1 MVAYYQK
8 RRIKGDNIPT
18 KFESIAITKSGKL
31 VNVEVSVIN
40 INFKGKPSEMVV
52 LKDISATKKGEAIQR
67 VIYEIT
73 EISFHD
79 IGLKEYLSKIHS
91 ILGKIIKVEN
101 FYFALY
107 DKASGKYTFPYFVD
121 EFDTINHDELHDLT
135 NTLTDFILKSGK
147 GQLITEEKELELFGE
162 GDALNVIGESSP
174 IWVGAPLIDSSTNE
188 VIGVIAMQD
197 YHDIHA
203 YTKDD
208 LLTLEIIANNIGLY
222 IERVKSTQELKNA
235 KDKAEENDRLKSA
248 FLANMSH
255 EIRTPMNGIMGFA
268 QLLKEPI
275 VSGEEQ
281 QEYIRIIEKS
291 GARMLNIINDLIDI
305 SKVESGQMKV
315 FLSETNINNQIEYIY
330 TFFNPEVEKKGMQLS
345 YKNGLTTENAFLIT
359 DKEKVYAILTNL
371 VKNAIKYSDKG
382 TIEFGYKK
390 KEKYLEFY
398 VNDTGIGIP
407 EDKKEAIFERFIQT
421 DHNLTSKYE
430 GAGLGLAITKAY
442 VELLEGKIWVES
454 ELNKGSCFYFTIPI
468 DNKLDSKIEIPIEIN
483 TDIQEEKLKKMKILI
498 VEDDYNSDLFLTR
511 ILKSLSREIIHAS
524 TGVEAVEACR
534 NNSDL
539 NLVLMDI
546 KMPEMDGY
554 EAVRQIREFNKK
566 VVIIAQTAYGL
577 SSDKD
582 AAIKAGCTDYISKPI
597 NKSLLLTMIEKHS
610 QLIV

>member
-1 MVAYYQK
+1 
-8 RRIKGDNIPT
+8 
-18 KFESIAITKSGKL
+18 
-31 VNVEVSVIN
+31 
-40 INFKGKPSEMVV
+40 
-52 LKDISATKKGEAIQR
+52 
-67 VIYEIT
+67 
-73 EISFHD
+73 
-79 IGLKEYLSKIHS
+79 
-91 ILGKIIKVEN
+91 
-101 FYFALY
+101 
-107 DKASGKYTFPYFVD
+107 
-121 EFDTINHDELHDLT
+121 
-135 NTLTDFILKSGK
+135 
-147 GQLITEEKELELFGE
+147 
-162 GDALNVIGESSP
+162 
-174 IWVGAPLIDSSTNE
+174 
-188 VIGVIAMQD
+188 
-197 YHDIHA
+197 
-203 YTKDD
+203 
-208 LLTLEIIANNIGLY
+208 
-222 IERVKSTQELKNA
+222 
-235 KDKAEENDRLKSA
+235 
-248 FLANMSH
+248 
-255 EIRTPMNGIMGFA
+255 
-268 QLLKEPI
+268 
-275 VSGEEQ
+275 
-281 QEYIRIIEKS
+281 
-291 GARMLNIINDLIDI
+291 
-305 SKVESGQMKV
+305 
-315 FLSETNINNQIEYIY
+315 
-330 TFFNPEVEKKGMQLS
+330 FNPEVEKKGMQLS